1 MWKLVPAS
9 GTGEPY
15 RLLSGVE
22 YVVGRKNCTILIQDD
37 QSISR
42 SHAVLTVNQSETS
55 SSQSLSVPVL
65 TVRDTSKYGTFVN
78 GSKLNGTS
86 VSLQSGDRIN
96 FGVFESKFR
105 VEYEPLVVCSSCL
118 DVAQKNALNQAIHQL
133 GGLVVNEWTKECT
146 HLVMVSVK
154 VTVKTIC
161 ALICARPIIK
171 PEFFSELIRAIQ
183 SRQQLPNHESFYPP
197 VDEPSIGTENLD
209 LSEHHE
215 RKKIFSGKTFI
226 FLTAKQHKKLGPAVT
241 LGGGEA
247 KLMTEGR
254 KEMPLLLSPEVCVVD
269 VGLTDSQVSGS
280 VSMTN
285 RTDSILT
292 VLESKNLRAIPEAE
306 IGLAVI
312 FMSTEKYCNPQK
324 QPTSKAVPGS
334 SPASAA
340 VGRAISQSL
349 AVDETVMP
357 TAADSST
364 LCIADTEE
372 QTCMEIEKNT
382 QVHRQRKMVFQ
393 DTTAVKKN
401 SGTSSSV
408 NAGTSIPRGN
418 RTSGFSQTSQ
428 PVSPSKS
435 SEAGKPCASASRHQS
450 NSITNYFPVSRKRER
465 AEEEETS
472 VPKLAKLEER
482 SSPLPKCTEST
493 ASSICNSEA
502 KQHQKKS
509 NILDPNPNFAE
520 DMGIKLMR
528 ESVKLTS
535 DRTDTKTTSGENH
548 ASKKR
553 KEVDDLSEDPEALE
567 IVFGSGDIDW
577 EDQMS
582 DYDQETQ
589 RNKRRKCLETK
600 ESRIPK
606 VNVNQREEN
615 KVLKE
620 EELGSVLTS
629 EMKSN
634 IKQESQDLNHSKLE
648 DDSNNLPSR
657 LLLTEFRSLVVS
669 HPRQNSH
676 LPRNTSYGGKK
687 NFKMFKKVAYPG
699 AGQLPCII
707 GGSDL
712 IAYNAKKNSELED
725 WLRQELEEQDKRARE
740 ESLADDLF
748 SSKVRHGMQ
757 DKRKVFSLN
766 LQSARRIKG
775 SSCKSHILSKEA
787 EGHMRTIC
795 CSLITSDFPVSLS
808 K

>member
-9 GTGEPY
+9 GKGEPY

-22 YVVGRKNCTILIQDD
+22 YVVGRRSCTILIQDD

-42 SHAVLTVNQSETS
+42 SHAVLTVSRPETS
-55 SSQSLSVPVL
+55 PSQSLTVPVL

-78 GSKLNGTS
+78 GSKLNGAS

-118 DVAQKNALNQAIHQL
+118 DVAQKNALNQAIQQL

-171 PEFFSELIRAIQ
+171 PEFFSELIRAVQ
-183 SRQQLPNHESFYPP
+183 SRQQLPNHVSFYPP
-197 VDEPSIGTENLD
+197 VDEPSIGSENLD

-215 RKKIFSGKTFI
+215 RKKIFSGKTFV
-226 FLTAKQHKKLGPAVT
+226 FLTAKQHKKLGPAVV
-241 LGGGEA
+241 LGGGEV

-269 VGLTDSQVSGS
+269 VGLANSQISGS
-280 VSMTN
+280 DSMTN
-285 RTDSILT
+285 WTDSILT
-292 VLESKNLRAIPEAE
+292 DLESKNLRAIPEAE

-324 QPTSKAVPGS
+324 QPVSKAVPES
-334 SPASAA
+334 SA
-340 VGRAISQSL
+340 VVGQAISQSV
-349 AVDETVMP
+349 AVDETIMP
-357 TAADSST
+357 TAAHSST
-364 LCIADTEE
+364 LYIADTEE
-372 QTCMEIEKNT
+372 QTCMEIENT
-382 QVHRQRKMVFQ
+382 SQLHRQRKMAFQ
-393 DTTAVKKN
+393 DTTGKKN
-401 SGTSSSV
+401 SGTSGSV
-408 NAGTSIPRGN
+408 NAGTSMPRGS
-418 RTSGFSQTSQ
+418 RTSGFSQRSQ
-428 PVSPSKS
+428 PVSPSKIP
-435 SEAGKPCASASRHQS
+435 EAGKTRESASCHP
-450 NSITNYFPVSRKRER
+450 NSITNYFQVSRKRER

-472 VPKLAKLEER
+472 VPKIAKLEER
-482 SSPLPKCTEST
+482 SSPFPKSTEST
-493 ASSICNSEA
+493 TSLMCNSEA
-502 KQHQKKS
+502 KQHQKKN

-520 DMGIKLMR
+520 DRGMKPMR

-535 DRTDTKTTSGENH
+535 DRTDTKTSSRENH
-548 ASKKR
+548 APKKR
-553 KEVDDLSEDPEALE
+553 KELDDLSEDTKALE

-577 EDQMS
+577 EDQMA
-582 DYDQETQ
+582 DHDQEAQ
-589 RNKRRKCLETK
+589 RSKRKKQCLEAK
-600 ESRIPK
+600 GSRIPE
-606 VNVNQREEN
+606 VTVNQQEEN

-634 IKQESQDLNHSKLE
+634 IKQESPVLNHSKLQDE
-648 DDSNNLPSR
+648 SSNLPSR

-676 LPRNTSYGGKK
+676 LPGNNSYGGKK

-699 AGQLPCII
+699 AGQLPHII

-712 IAYNAKKNSELED
+712 IAHHAKKNSELED
-725 WLRQELEEQDKRARE
+725 WLRQEMEEQNRQARE

-748 SSKVRHGMQ
+748 RYDPNV
-757 DKRKVFSLN
+757 KR
-766 LQSARRIKG
+766 RR
-775 SSCKSHILSKEA
+775 
-787 EGHMRTIC
+787 
-795 CSLITSDFPVSLS
+795 
-808 K
+808 

>member
-1 MWKLVPAS
+1 CYFSVSCLFP
-9 GTGEPY
+9 GEPY

-22 YVVGRKNCTILIQDD
+22 YVVGRRNCTILIQDD

-42 SHAVLTVNQSETS
+42 SHAVLTVSQPETS
-55 SSQSLSVPVL
+55 PSQSLSVPVL

-78 GSKLNGTS
+78 GSKLNGAS

-118 DVAQKNALNQAIHQL
+118 DVTQKNALNQAIQQL

-171 PEFFSELIRAIQ
+171 PEFFSELIRAVQ
-183 SRQQLPNHESFYPP
+183 SRQQLPNHVSFYPP
-197 VDEPSIGTENLD
+197 VDEPSIGSENLD

-215 RKKIFSGKTFI
+215 RKKIFNGKTFV
-226 FLTAKQHKKLGPAVT
+226 FLTAKQHKKLGPAVV
-241 LGGGEA
+241 LGGGEV

-269 VGLTDSQVSGS
+269 VGLANSQVSGS
-280 VSMTN
+280 DSMTN
-285 RTDSILT
+285 WTDSILT
-292 VLESKNLRAIPEAE
+292 DLESKNLRAIPEAE

-324 QPTSKAVPGS
+324 QPASKAVPAS
-334 SPASAA
+334 SASAV

-349 AVDETVMP
+349 AVDETIMP
-357 TAADSST
+357 TAAHSST
-364 LCIADTEE
+364 LYIADTEE
-372 QTCMEIEKNT
+372 QTCMEIENT
-382 QVHRQRKMVFQ
+382 SQVHRQRKMAFQ
-393 DTTAVKKN
+393 DTTGKKN
-401 SGTSSSV
+401 SGTSGSV
-408 NAGTSIPRGN
+408 NAGMSIPRGN
-418 RTSGFSQTSQ
+418 RTSAFGQRSQ
-428 PVSPSKS
+428 PVSPAKIP
-435 SEAGKPCASASRHQS
+435 EAGKLCESASRHP
-450 NSITNYFPVSRKRER
+450 NSITNYFQVSRKRER

-472 VPKLAKLEER
+472 VPKIAKLEER

-493 ASSICNSEA
+493 TSLICNSEP
-502 KQHQKKS
+502 KQHQKKN

-520 DMGIKLMR
+520 DMGMKPMR

-535 DRTDTKTTSGENH
+535 DRTDTKTTSSENH
-548 ASKKR
+548 APKKR
-553 KEVDDLSEDPEALE
+553 KEFDDLSEDTEALE

-577 EDQMS
+577 EDQMA
-582 DYDQETQ
+582 DHDQEAQ
-589 RNKRRKCLETK
+589 KSKRKKRCLEAKGSGIAEVT
-600 ESRIPK
+600 
-606 VNVNQREEN
+606 VNQQEEN

-629 EMKSN
+629 EMKTN
-634 IKQESQDLNHSKLE
+634 IKRESPVLVRSHIVNHSNLQDE
-648 DDSNNLPSR
+648 SSNLPSR

-676 LPRNTSYGGKK
+676 LPGNNSYGGKK

-699 AGQLPCII
+699 AGQLPHII

-712 IAYNAKKNSELED
+712 IAHHAKKNSELED
-725 WLRQELEEQDKRARE
+725 WLRQEMEEQNRHARE

-748 SSKVRHGMQ
+748 R
-757 DKRKVFSLN
+757 
-766 LQSARRIKG
+766 
-775 SSCKSHILSKEA
+775 
-787 EGHMRTIC
+787 
-795 CSLITSDFPVSLS
+795 
-808 K
+808 

>member
-1 MWKLVPAS
+1 P
-9 GTGEPY
+9 GEPY

-22 YVVGRKNCTILIQDD
+22 YVVGRRNCTILIQDD

-42 SHAVLTVNQSETS
+42 SHAVLTVSRPETS
-55 SSQSLSVPVL
+55 PSQSLTVPVL

-78 GSKLNGTS
+78 GSKLNGAS

-118 DVAQKNALNQAIHQL
+118 DVAQKNALNQAIQQL

-171 PEFFSELIRAIQ
+171 PEFFSELIRAVQ
-183 SRQQLPNHESFYPP
+183 SRQQLPNHVSFYPP
-197 VDEPSIGTENLD
+197 VDEPSIGSDNLD

-215 RKKIFSGKTFI
+215 RKKIFSGKTFV
-226 FLTAKQHKKLGPAVT
+226 FLTAKQHKKLGPAVV
-241 LGGGEA
+241 LGGGEV

-269 VGLTDSQVSGS
+269 VGLANSQIAGS
-280 VSMTN
+280 DSMTN
-285 RTDSILT
+285 WTDSILSD
-292 VLESKNLRAIPEAE
+292 LESKNLRAIPEAE

-324 QPTSKAVPGS
+324 QPASKAVPES
-334 SPASAA
+334 SASAV
-340 VGRAISQSL
+340 VGQAISQSL
-349 AVDETVMP
+349 AVDETIMP
-357 TAADSST
+357 TAADGSS
-364 LCIADTEE
+364 LYIADTEE
-372 QTCMEIEKNT
+372 QTCMEIKNT
-382 QVHRQRKMVFQ
+382 SQVHRQKKMAFQ
-393 DTTAVKKN
+393 DTTGKKS
-401 SGTSSSV
+401 SGTSGSV

-418 RTSGFSQTSQ
+418 RTSGFSQRIQ
-428 PVSPSKS
+428 PVSPSKIP
-435 SEAGKPCASASRHQS
+435 EAGKPCESASCHP
-450 NSITNYFPVSRKRER
+450 NPITNYFQVSRKRER

-472 VPKLAKLEER
+472 VPKIAKLEER

-493 ASSICNSEA
+493 TSLICNSEA
-502 KQHQKKS
+502 KQHQKKN
-509 NILDPNPNFAE
+509 NILDPNPSFAE
-520 DMGIKLMR
+520 DMGMKPMR

-535 DRTDTKTTSGENH
+535 DRTDTKTTSRENH
-548 ASKKR
+548 APKKR
-553 KEVDDLSEDPEALE
+553 KELDDLSEDTESLE

-577 EDQMS
+577 EDQMA
-582 DYDQETQ
+582 DHDQEAQ
-589 RNKRRKCLETK
+589 RTKRKKRCLEAK
-600 ESRIPK
+600 GSRIPEVT
-606 VNVNQREEN
+606 VNRQEEN

-620 EELGSVLTS
+620 DELGSVLTS
-629 EMKSN
+629 EMKTD
-634 IKQESQDLNHSKLE
+634 IKPESPVLVRSQPINHSKLQDE
-648 DDSNNLPSR
+648 SSNLPSR

-676 LPRNTSYGGKK
+676 LPGNNSYGGKK

-699 AGQLPCII
+699 AGQLPHII

-712 IAYNAKKNSELED
+712 IAHHAKKNSELED
-725 WLRQELEEQDKRARE
+725 WLRQEMEEQKRHARE

-748 SSKVRHGMQ
+748 R
-757 DKRKVFSLN
+757 
-766 LQSARRIKG
+766 
-775 SSCKSHILSKEA
+775 
-787 EGHMRTIC
+787 
-795 CSLITSDFPVSLS
+795 
-808 K
+808 

>member
-1 MWKLVPAS
+1 P
-9 GTGEPY
+9 GEPY

-42 SHAVLTVNQSETS
+42 SHAVLTVSQPETS
-55 SSQSLSVPVL
+55 SSQSLSVPTL

-118 DVAQKNALNQAIHQL
+118 DVAQKNALNQAIQQL

-171 PEFFSELIRAIQ
+171 PDFFSELIRAIQ

-197 VDEPSIGTENLD
+197 VDEPSIGSENLD

-215 RKKIFSGKTFI
+215 RKKIFSGKTFV
-226 FLTAKQHKKLGPAVT
+226 FLTAKQHKKLGPAVV
-241 LGGGEA
+241 LGGGEV

-254 KEMPLLLSPEVCVVD
+254 KEMPSLLSPEVCVVD
-269 VGLTDSQVSGS
+269 VGLTNSQISGS
-280 VSMTN
+280 DSMTN
-285 RTDSILT
+285 WTDSVLT

-324 QPTSKAVPGS
+324 QPASKAVPES
-334 SPASAA
+334 SPASAV

-364 LCIADTEE
+364 LYIADTEE
-372 QTCMEIEKNT
+372 QTCMEIENT
-382 QVHRQRKMVFQ
+382 SEVRRQRKMAFQ
-393 DTTAVKKN
+393 DTAAIKKT
-401 SGTSSSV
+401 SGTSV

-418 RTSGFSQTSQ
+418 RTSGFSQRSQ
-428 PVSPSKS
+428 PVSPSKI
-435 SEAGKPCASASRHQS
+435 SEAGKPRESASHHQS
-450 NSITNYFPVSRKRER
+450 NSITNYFQVSRKRER
-465 AEEEETS
+465 SEEETS
-472 VPKLAKLEER
+472 VAKLAKLEER
-482 SSPLPKCTEST
+482 SSSPLPRCTEST

-502 KQHQKKS
+502 KQHEKK
-509 NILDPNPNFAE
+509 NNVLDPNPNFAE
-520 DMGIKLMR
+520 DMGMKLMR

-535 DRTDTKTTSGENH
+535 DRTDTKTTSSENH
-548 ASKKR
+548 QKAPKKR
-553 KEVDDLSEDPEALE
+553 KELDDLSEDTEALE
-567 IVFGSGDIDW
+567 IVFESRDIDW
-577 EDQMS
+577 EDEMA
-582 DYDQETQ
+582 DHNQEAQGNT
-589 RNKRRKCLETK
+589 RKKRCLEAK
-600 ESRIPK
+600 GSRIQEG
-606 VNVNQREEN
+606 NVNHREEN

-634 IKQESQDLNHSKLE
+634 IKQESPVLVRSQLINHSKLE
-648 DDSNNLPSR
+648 DDSSNLPSR

-676 LPRNTSYGGKK
+676 LPRNTSYEGKK
-687 NFKMFKKVAYPG
+687 NFKIFKKVTYPG
-699 AGQLPCII
+699 VGQLPHII

-712 IAYNAKKNSELED
+712 VAHHAKKNSELED
-725 WLRQELEEQDKRARE
+725 WLRQEMEEQDRHARE

-748 SSKVRHGMQ
+748 RYDPNV
-757 DKRKVFSLN
+757 KR
-766 LQSARRIKG
+766 RR
-775 SSCKSHILSKEA
+775 
-787 EGHMRTIC
+787 
-795 CSLITSDFPVSLS
+795 
-808 K
+808 

>member
-42 SHAVLTVNQSETS
+42 SHAVLTVSQPETS
-55 SSQSLSVPVL
+55 PSQSLSVPIL

-86 VSLQSGDRIN
+86 KSLQSGDRIN

-118 DVAQKNALNQAIHQL
+118 DVAQKTALNQAIQQL

-183 SRQQLPNHESFYPP
+183 SRQQLPDHGSFYPP

-215 RKKIFSGKTFI
+215 RKKIFSGKTFV
-226 FLTAKQHKKLGPAVT
+226 FLTAKQHKKLGPAVI
-241 LGGGEA
+241 LGGGEV

-269 VGLTDSQVSGS
+269 VGLTNSQISGS
-280 VSMTN
+280 DSMGN
-285 RTDSILT
+285 WTDSILT
-292 VLESKNLRAIPEAE
+292 VLESKNLRAVPEAE

-324 QPTSKAVPGS
+324 QPASKAVPES
-334 SPASAA
+334 SPASAV
-340 VGRAISQSL
+340 VGQAISQSF

-364 LCIADTEE
+364 LYIADTEE
-372 QTCMEIEKNT
+372 QTCMEIENT
-382 QVHRQRKMVFQ
+382 SQMHRQGKMAFQ
-393 DTTAVKKN
+393 ETTAVKKN
-401 SGTSSSV
+401 SSTSGSV
-408 NAGTSIPRGN
+408 NAGTSIPREN
-418 RTSGFSQTSQ
+418 RTSGLSQRSQ
-428 PVSPSKS
+428 PVSPSKI
-435 SEAGKPCASASRHQS
+435 SEAGKPCDSVSRHQS
-450 NSITNYFPVSRKRER
+450 NSITNYFQVARKRER
-465 AEEEETS
+465 AEEETS
-472 VPKLAKLEER
+472 VPKLAKLEGR
-482 SSPLPKCTEST
+482 SSPLSKCTEST
-493 ASSICNSEA
+493 TSSICNSEA
-502 KQHQKKS
+502 KQHQKKN
-509 NILDPNPNFAE
+509 NILDPNPNSAVE
-520 DMGIKLMR
+520 DMGVKLMR

-535 DRTDTKTTSGENH
+535 DRTDTKTTSSENC
-548 ASKKR
+548 APKKR
-553 KEVDDLSEDPEALE
+553 KRLDDASEDTEALE
-567 IVFGSGDIDW
+567 IVFSGDLDW
-577 EDQMS
+577 EDQMA
-582 DYDQETQ
+582 DFDQQAQGNTQ
-589 RNKRRKCLETK
+589 KKQCLETK
-600 ESRIPK
+600 GSRIQE
-606 VNVNQREEN
+606 VNVNQREKN

-620 EELGSVLTS
+620 EEFGSVLTS

-634 IKQESQDLNHSKLE
+634 IKQESPVLVRSQLINHSELQ
-648 DDSNNLPSR
+648 DDSSNLPSR

-669 HPRQNSH
+669 HPRQNSR
-676 LPRNTSYGGKK
+676 LTGNTSYGQKK
-687 NFKMFKKVAYPG
+687 NFKMFKKVTYPG
-699 AGQLPCII
+699 AGQLPHII

-712 IAYNAKKNSELED
+712 IAHHGKKNSELED
-725 WLRQELEEQDKRARE
+725 WLRQEMEEQNRYARE

-748 SSKVRHGMQ
+748 RYDPNV
-757 DKRKVFSLN
+757 KR
-766 LQSARRIKG
+766 RR
-775 SSCKSHILSKEA
+775 
-787 EGHMRTIC
+787 
-795 CSLITSDFPVSLS
+795 
-808 K
+808 

>member
-9 GTGEPY
+9 GKGEPY

-42 SHAVLTVNQSETS
+42 SHAVLTVSRPETS
-55 SSQSLSVPVL
+55 PSQSLSVPIL
-65 TVRDTSKYGTFVN
+65 TVKDTSKYGTFVN

-118 DVAQKNALNQAIHQL
+118 DVAQKDALNQAIQQL
-133 GGLVVNEWTKECT
+133 GGLVVNEWTEECT

-215 RKKIFSGKTFI
+215 RKKIFSGKTFL
-226 FLTAKQHKKLGPAVT
+226 FLTAKQHKKLSPAVT
-241 LGGGEA
+241 LGGGEV

-269 VGLTDSQVSGS
+269 VGLTNSQVSGS
-280 VSMTN
+280 DSM
-285 RTDSILT
+285 RSWTDSILT

-324 QPTSKAVPGS
+324 QPASKAVPES
-334 SPASAA
+334 SPASAV
-340 VGRAISQSL
+340 VGQAISQSL
-349 AVDETVMP
+349 AVDETIMP

-364 LCIADTEE
+364 FYIADTEE
-372 QTCMEIEKNT
+372 QTCMEMDNT
-382 QVHRQRKMVFQ
+382 SQMHRQGKMAFQ
-393 DTTAVKKN
+393 DRSAVKKN
-401 SGTSSSV
+401 STTGSA
-408 NAGTSIPRGN
+408 NAGTSIPRGS
-418 RTSGFSQTSQ
+418 RTSGLSQGSQ
-428 PVSPSKS
+428 PVSPSKI
-435 SEAGKPCASASRHQS
+435 SEAGKPRESASRHQS
-450 NSITNYFPVSRKRER
+450 NSITNYFQVSRKRER

-472 VPKLAKLEER
+472 VPKLAKLEKKS
-482 SSPLPKCTEST
+482 SSPLSKSTEST
-493 ASSICNSEA
+493 TSSICNSEA
-502 KQHQKKS
+502 RQHQKKN
-509 NILDPNPNFAE
+509 NILDPNPNFAVE

-528 ESVKLTS
+528 ESVKLTN
-535 DRTDTKTTSGENH
+535 DRTDTKTTSSENH
-548 ASKKR
+548 APKKR
-553 KEVDDLSEDPEALE
+553 KELNDLSEDTEALE

-577 EDQMS
+577 EDQMA
-582 DYDQETQ
+582 DRDQEAQGNT
-589 RNKRRKCLETK
+589 RKKQCLEAK
-600 ESRIPK
+600 GSRILE
-606 VNVNQREEN
+606 VNVDQTEEN
-615 KVLKE
+615 KILKE

-629 EMKSN
+629 ETKSH
-634 IKQESQDLNHSKLE
+634 IKQESPVLVRSQLINHSKLQ
-648 DDSNNLPSR
+648 DGSSSLPSR

-669 HPRQNSH
+669 HPRQNSR
-676 LPRNTSYGGKK
+676 LTGNTSYGGKK

-699 AGQLPCII
+699 AGQLPHII

-712 IAYNAKKNSELED
+712 IAHHAKKNSELED
-725 WLRQELEEQDKRARE
+725 WLRQEMEEQNRHARE

-748 SSKVRHGMQ
+748 RYDPNV
-757 DKRKVFSLN
+757 KR
-766 LQSARRIKG
+766 RR
-775 SSCKSHILSKEA
+775 
-787 EGHMRTIC
+787 
-795 CSLITSDFPVSLS
+795 
-808 K
+808 

>member
-9 GTGEPY
+9 GKGEPY
-15 RLLSGVE
+15 RLLNGVD

-42 SHAVLTVNQSETS
+42 SHAVLTVSQPETS
-55 SSQSLSVPVL
+55 PSQSLSVPVL

-105 VEYEPLVVCSSCL
+105 VEYEPLIVCSSCL
-118 DVAQKNALNQAIHQL
+118 DVAQKNDLNQAIQQL

-183 SRQQLPNHESFYPP
+183 SRQQLPNHGSFYPP

-226 FLTAKQHKKLGPAVT
+226 FLTAKQHKKLGPAVA
-241 LGGGEA
+241 LGGGEV
-247 KLMTEGR
+247 KLVTEGR

-269 VGLTDSQVSGS
+269 VGLTNSQVSGS
-280 VSMTN
+280 ASMTN
-285 RTDSILT
+285 SADSILT

-324 QPTSKAVPGS
+324 QPASKAVPES
-334 SPASAA
+334 SLASAA

-349 AVDETVMP
+349 AVDETIMP
-357 TAADSST
+357 AAADSST

-372 QTCMEIEKNT
+372 QTCMEIEDT
-382 QVHRQRKMVFQ
+382 SQVHRQRKMAFHGIS
-393 DTTAVKKN
+393 AVKKS
-401 SGTSSSV
+401 SGTGGSV

-418 RTSGFSQTSQ
+418 RTPGFSQRSQ

-435 SEAGKPCASASRHQS
+435 SEAGKPCMSASRHQA
-450 NSITNYFPVSRKRER
+450 NSITNYFQVSRKRER

-472 VPKLAKLEER
+472 VPKLAKSEE

-493 ASSICNSEA
+493 TSSACNSEA
-502 KQHQKKS
+502 KQHQKKNS
-509 NILDPNPNFAE
+509 ILDPNLNFAG
-520 DMGIKLMR
+520 DMGMKLVR

-535 DRTDTKTTSGENH
+535 DGTDTKTSSSENH
-548 ASKKR
+548 APKKR
-553 KEVDDLSEDPEALE
+553 KELDDLSEDAEALE
-567 IVFGSGDIDW
+567 IVFGSGDVDW
-577 EDQMS
+577 EDQMA
-582 DYDQETQ
+582 DHDQEAQ
-589 RNKRRKCLETK
+589 RNKRRKCLEAK
-600 ESRIPK
+600 GSRIQE
-606 VNVNQREEN
+606 VIVNQQEEN
-615 KVLKE
+615 KILKE
-620 EELGSVLTS
+620 EELGSVRTS

-634 IKQESQDLNHSKLE
+634 IKQESQALVRSQLINHSKLE
-648 DDSNNLPSR
+648 DDSSNLPSR

-669 HPRQNSH
+669 HLRQSSH
-676 LPRNTSYGGKK
+676 LPGNISYGGKK

-725 WLRQELEEQDKRARE
+725 WLRQELEEQDRRARE

-748 SSKVRHGMQ
+748 RYDPNV
-757 DKRKVFSLN
+757 KR
-766 LQSARRIKG
+766 RR
-775 SSCKSHILSKEA
+775 
-787 EGHMRTIC
+787 
-795 CSLITSDFPVSLS
+795 
-808 K
+808 

>member
-1 MWKLVPAS
+1 
-9 GTGEPY
+9 GEPY

-22 YVVGRKNCTILIQDD
+22 YVVGRRNCTILIQDD

-42 SHAVLTVNQSETS
+42 NHAVLTVNQPETS
-55 SSQSLSVPVL
+55 PSQSLTVPIL
-65 TVRDTSKYGTFVN
+65 TVKDTSKYGTFVN

-118 DVAQKNALNQAIHQL
+118 DVAQKNALNQAIQQL

-171 PEFFSELIRAIQ
+171 PEFFPELIRAIQ

-197 VDEPSIGTENLD
+197 VDEPSIGSENLD

-215 RKKIFSGKTFI
+215 RKKIFSGKTFV
-226 FLTAKQHKKLGPAVT
+226 FLTAKQHKKLGPAVV
-241 LGGGEA
+241 LGGGEV

-254 KEMPLLLSPEVCVVD
+254 KEMALLLSPEVCVVD
-269 VGLTDSQVSGS
+269 VGLANSQISGS
-280 VSMTN
+280 DSMTN
-285 RTDSILT
+285 WTDSILT

-324 QPTSKAVPGS
+324 QHASKAVPQS
-334 SPASAA
+334 SASAVA
-340 VGRAISQSL
+340 GRAISQSL
-349 AVDETVMP
+349 AVDETIMP

-364 LCIADTEE
+364 LYIADTEE
-372 QTCMEIEKNT
+372 QTCMEIENT
-382 QVHRQRKMVFQ
+382 SQVHRQRKMAFQ
-393 DTTAVKKN
+393 DTTAIKKN
-401 SGTSSSV
+401 SGTSGSV
-408 NAGTSIPRGN
+408 NPGTSIPRGN
-418 RTSGFSQTSQ
+418 RTSGFGQRSQ
-428 PVSPSKS
+428 PVSPSKI
-435 SEAGKPCASASRHQS
+435 SEAGKPHGSASRHQS
-450 NSITNYFPVSRKRER
+450 NSITNYFQVSRKRER
-465 AEEEETS
+465 TEEEETS

-493 ASSICNSEA
+493 TSLIRNTEA
-502 KQHQKKS
+502 KQHQKKK
-509 NILDPNPNFAE
+509 NILDPNPSFAE
-520 DMGIKLMR
+520 DMSLKPMR
-528 ESVKLTS
+528 ESVKLTR
-535 DRTDTKTTSGENH
+535 DRTDTETTSSENH
-548 ASKKR
+548 APKRR
-553 KEVDDLSEDPEALE
+553 KELDDLSKDTEALE

-577 EDQMS
+577 EDQMT
-582 DYDQETQ
+582 DRDQEAQ
-589 RNKRRKCLETK
+589 SSKRKKQCLEAK
-600 ESRIPK
+600 GSRIPEA
-606 VNVNQREEN
+606 NVNQREEN

-620 EELGSVLTS
+620 EELGPVLTS

-634 IKQESQDLNHSKLE
+634 IKQESPVLNHSKLQ
-648 DDSNNLPSR
+648 DDSSNLPSR

-669 HPRQNSH
+669 HPRQKSH
-676 LPRNTSYGGKK
+676 LLGNTSYGGKK

-699 AGQLPCII
+699 AGQLPHII

-712 IAYNAKKNSELED
+712 IAHHAKKNSELED
-725 WLRQELEEQDKRARE
+725 WLRQEIEEQNRHARE

-748 SSKVRHGMQ
+748 RYDPNV
-757 DKRKVFSLN
+757 KR
-766 LQSARRIKG
+766 R
-775 SSCKSHILSKEA
+775 
-787 EGHMRTIC
+787 
-795 CSLITSDFPVSLS
+795 
-808 K
+808 